1 MSKYTLEDFINLP
14 ETIKTLRKK
23 KNLTQIK
30 LAKKVGVSNK
40 AISTYESGTNTPPL
54 DVLFKIMNTCGY
66 TFEIKEDIYK
76 TPKKLTLPSSSS
88 SKTSLTLPAST
99 SGTE

>member
-23 KNLTQIK
+23 KGLSQVR
-30 LAKKVGVSNK
+30 LARKVGVTDKS
-40 AISTYESGTNTPPL
+40 ISSYELGTNTPPVE
-54 DVLFKIMNTCGY
+54 VLFKIMNVCGY

-76 TPKKLTLPSSSS
+76 TPKKLTVPLSQS
-88 SKTSLTLPAST
+88 
-99 SGTE
+99 

>member
-23 KNLTQIK
+23 KGLSQVR
-30 LAKKVGVSNK
+30 LARKIGVSDK
-40 AISTYESGTNTPPL
+40 SISAYETGYNTPT
-54 DVLFKIMNTCGY
+54 VEILFKIMNVCGY

-76 TPKKLTLPSSSS
+76 TPKKLAVPFT
-88 SKTSLTLPAST
+88 KR
-99 SGTE
+99 